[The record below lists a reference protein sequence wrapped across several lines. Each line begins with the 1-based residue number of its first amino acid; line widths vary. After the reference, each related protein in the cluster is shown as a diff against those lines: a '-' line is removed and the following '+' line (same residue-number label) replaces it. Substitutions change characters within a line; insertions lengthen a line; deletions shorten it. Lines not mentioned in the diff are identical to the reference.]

1 MPTSAWNILRER
13 MAELRALQ
21 GAITVLAWD
30 QETYMPAGGAS
41 ARGEQL
47 AALQG
52 VLHERFSAGA
62 LADALA
68 GAEASLRGGEAP
80 DGAPDDALAVLR
92 AMRFDRDRAVKVPAR
107 LVRELAELQ
116 SAALVAWRTARE
128 ENDFGRFAPFL
139 EGLLALRR
147 EQAQAF
153 GVPEG
158 GEVYDA
164 LLEGYEPGMR
174 VARLEPLFARLTG
187 WLAPLVERLT
197 SAPPPTSPFAAGRFD
212 VDAQWALSLE
222 VLDLM
227 GFDRRKGRLD
237 QSIHPFTLAP
247 DPGDVRLT
255 THLYEDLPLYS
266 VFITLHE
273 GGHGLFEQGLPSA
286 HRRDPLGM
294 VVSMGLHESQSRL
307 WENQVGR
314 SLPFWRGFAPRMAA
328 RFPQLAGLSA
338 EALYRAANRVAR
350 TPVRGQADEV
360 TYNLHIALRFE
371 LELGML
377 RGSLRVRDIPGAWND
392 GLRRLLGLGPVSD
405 AQGALQDI
413 HWASGDLGYFPTYT
427 LGNLYAAQ
435 LFAAAQHDLSGLDG
449 DLAAGRFLGL
459 RDWLREKVHRHGRA
473 LPAEEIVRRATGR
486 GLDDEAFHAHLEAK
500 YLLAPAACLAATGG
514 KAAPLTE

>member
-1 MPTSAWNILRER
+1 MSAPGPWNVLCER

-30 QETYMPAGGAS
+30 QETHMPANGAL

-47 AALQG
+47 AVLQG
-52 VLHERFSAGA
+52 LLHERLSAGA

-68 GAEASLRGGEAP
+68 GAEASLRGGVAP
-80 DGAPDDALAVLR
+80 EGAPPDAAVVLR

-116 SAALVAWRTARE
+116 SAALVAWRAARE
-128 ENDFGRFAPFL
+128 ESDFGGFAPFL
-139 EGLLALRR
+139 EKLLALRR

-187 WLAPLVERLT
+187 WLAPLVERLA
-197 SAPPPTSPFAAGRFD
+197 SAPPPHDPFTGGHFD
-212 VDAQWALSLE
+212 DEAQWALSLE
-222 VLDLM
+222 LLDSM
-227 GFDRRKGRLD
+227 GFDRQSGRLD
-237 QSIHPFTLAP
+237 ESIHPFTLSP

-255 THLYEDLPLYS
+255 THVHEELPLS
-266 VFITLHE
+266 SIFSTLHE

-294 VVSMGLHESQSRL
+294 VISMGLHESQSRL

-314 SLPFWRGFAPRMAA
+314 SLPFWRGFAPRMAT

-338 EALYRAANRVAR
+338 EALHRAANRVAR
-350 TPVRGQADEV
+350 TPVRVEADEV
-360 TYNLHIALRFE
+360 TYNLHVALRFE

-377 RGSLRVRDIPGAWND
+377 RGDLRVHDIPGAWND
-392 GLRRLLGLGPVSD
+392 GLQRLLGLAPVSD

-413 HWASGDLGYFPTYT
+413 HWAWGDLGYFPTYT

-435 LFAAAQHDLSGLDG
+435 LFAAAQRDLSGLDG

-486 GLDDEAFHAHLEAK
+486 GLDDEAFRAYLDAK
-500 YLLAPAACLAATGG
+500 YRALDPG
-514 KAAPLTE
+514 